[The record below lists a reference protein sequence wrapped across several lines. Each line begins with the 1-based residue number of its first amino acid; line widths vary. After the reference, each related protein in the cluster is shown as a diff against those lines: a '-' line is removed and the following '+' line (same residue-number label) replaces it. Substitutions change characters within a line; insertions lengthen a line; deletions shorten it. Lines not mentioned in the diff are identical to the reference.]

1 MLRRVVGIV
10 VACLGWTMLVGPAD
24 AASIRNVYF
33 STGSVIQ
40 GQTYR
45 SEGELP
51 GPAKQFEG
59 GKDNVAR
66 MFIVFGDM
74 DAHKL
79 QGDLKGPDGNV
90 VRKMNVDVPSLNRSA
105 TWRFWTHA
113 FGLRGLTPGVYT
125 IDLRVDDMPAGTHSL
140 TLK

>member
-1 MLRRVVGIV
+1 MLKVIAGVVIG
-10 VACLGWTMLVGPAD
+10 CLGWVMLAAPAD

-33 STGSVIQ
+33 SNGSVQQ

-45 SEGELP
+45 TPGELP
-51 GPAKQFEG
+51 GPAKGFES
-59 GKDNVAR
+59 GKDPVAR
-66 MFIVFGDM
+66 MFIILGDM
-74 DAHKL
+74 DAHKFR
-79 QGDLKGPDGNV
+79 GDLKAADGKV

-113 FGLRGLTPGVYT
+113 FGLKDLAPGTYS
-125 IDLRVDDMPAGTHSL
+125 IDLIVDDMPAGTHSF